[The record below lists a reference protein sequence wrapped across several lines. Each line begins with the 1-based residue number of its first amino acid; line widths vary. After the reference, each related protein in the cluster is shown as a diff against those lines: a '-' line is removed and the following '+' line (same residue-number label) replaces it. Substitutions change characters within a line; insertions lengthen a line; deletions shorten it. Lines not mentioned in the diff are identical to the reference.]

1 VARRRLFALLLA
13 AGSLLGLGL
22 YARRGRAQERID
34 LYFADGSMVSLA
46 EDSPDA
52 ARLIPLAREA
62 MRAART

>member
-34 LYFADGSMVSLA
+34 LYFADGSMVSLG

-52 ARLIPLAREA
+52 ARLMPLAREA
-62 MRAART
+62 MRAARA